1 MSERKNRR
9 ETDKAIRHLIEYEGP
24 NSEWAGRLD
33 ELEDEFLAPVA
44 DKLDLSLDEASDY
57 FFDGPFGHM
66 AFGFVFEEYATVRWD
81 NDEQTL
87 IEAYLKHRGWREG
100 TAGRRYL
107 QALGESELK
116 FWEITAVK
124 PGAYVDIREYGSKE
138 KPIRVREKAA
148 TESLHQWE
156 GLAARVLSMG
166 KGNIFSGAL
175 LPFSPEIAVR
185 VHSVLAAVP
194 DNTRQMMQELLDR
207 GEIDALPDNMGAL
220 TLETLNSELPR
231 ITFLFWA
238 VDTYVRANRPPPE
251 LRNMDEELIE
261 LTQLRFPLR
270 GERSTVVK
278 ALDSS
283 PVLERETD
291 DGCWAWF
298 PKPFEDISPEERVS
312 ILGHIEL
319 KDTSVQLDTNSVA
332 RTERGGKMLSSLLGN
347 LVGSPLTIH
356 ENLDLMSEDDEP
368 IAFAAELPPELQE
381 AMDTHLTAHYR
392 QTLDDPIP
400 MLNGK
405 TPRECAAD
413 PALRNDV
420 IGWLKYMENSDKR
433 SPQPSYDFTWM
444 WDELNLERD

>member
-57 FFDGPFGHM
+57 FFDGPFEHM

-138 KPIRVREKAA
+138 KSIRVREKAA

-207 GEIDALPDNMGAL
+207 GEIEKLPDNMDAL

-231 ITFLFWA
+231 IAFLFWA
-238 VDTYVRANRPPPE
+238 VDTYVRANRPPRE
-251 LRNMDEELIE
+251 LRNMDDELIE

-270 GERSTVVK
+270 GERSMVVK

-283 PVLERETD
+283 PVLEREAD

-319 KDTSVQLDTNSVA
+319 KDTSVQFDTNSVA
-332 RTERGGKMLSSLLGN
+332 RTERGGKMLVSLLGN

-356 ENLDLMSEDDEP
+356 ENLDLVSEGGEP
-368 IAFAAELPPELQE
+368 IDFTAELPPELQE

-433 SPQPSYDFTWM
+433 SLQPSYDFTWM